1 MIQGGTRPQISVQGV
16 VSRDIQCHA
25 SKSSLRL
32 HVVRSQ
38 NAFRLHCCSSAAVT
52 MGDHPPDVLLLDATN
67 ILSKAKADSSRWRG
81 HRGGPSL
88 KRCFQ
93 AWIDFL
99 HTSTAGVPII
109 AVFDSPVSKLISLT
123 RWDCVNQRH
132 IINSML
138 SCNDCN
144 RSAVRQSNA

>member
-1 MIQGGTRPQISVQGV
+1 MIQGGTRPQTWVQ
-16 VSRDIQCHA
+16 
-25 SKSSLRL
+25 LRF
-32 HVVRSQ
+32 HVVQTQ
-38 NAFRLHCCSSAAVT
+38 NAFRLHCCSSTGVT
-52 MGDHPPDVLLLDATN
+52 MGNQPPDVLLLDATN

-81 HRGGPSL
+81 HRDGPSL

-109 AVFDSPVSKLISLT
+109 AVFDSPVSKLVSLS
-123 RWDCVNQRH
+123 RWDYVNQR

-138 SCNDCN
+138 SCNDGN
-144 RSAVRQSNA
+144 RSAVRRSNA